1 MGQPRKSY
9 AENRKEVYKF
19 WLGFLEKLE
28 LVLIGVVLLPQ
39 ITGALQ
45 YSPILL
51 IWAGGSILVVVAIM
65 LYLSRILWYLKKDRA
80 DKEN

>member
-1 MGQPRKSY
+1 MAQPRRSY

-19 WLGFLEKLE
+19 WLGFLEKFV

-39 ITGALQ
+39 ITGELQ
-45 YSPILL
+45 YAPALL
-51 IWAGGSILVVVAIM
+51 LSAGAGILVVIGFM
-65 LYLSRILWYLKKDRA
+65 LYLSRILWYLKKDRV